1 MQDFRNLEVWQRAYA
16 LALDVYRASRQFP
29 REEIYSLTSQVRRCS
44 ISIPSN
50 IAEGCGRQTD
60 ADFKRFLHIA
70 MGSAAELECQ
80 LMLIRDLKLI
90 DIPTNDQLLNEVAV
104 TRKMLNALI
113 QRLKQPPQPRAK
125 SQELRAKSP

>member
-16 LALDVYRASRQFP
+16 LALDVYRASRHFP
-29 REEIYSLTSQVRRCS
+29 REEKYSLTSQVRRCS

-50 IAEGCGRQTD
+50 IAEGCGRQSD

-90 DIPTNDQLLNEVAV
+90 DIPTSNQLLNEVAV

-125 SQELRAKSP
+125 SRELTAKS

>member
-16 LALDVYRASRQFP
+16 LALDVYRASRHFP

-70 MGSAAELECQ
+70 MGSAAELEC
-80 LMLIRDLKLI
+80 
-90 DIPTNDQLLNEVAV
+90 
-104 TRKMLNALI
+104 
-113 QRLKQPPQPRAK
+113 
-125 SQELRAKSP
+125 

>member
-16 LALDVYRASRQFP
+16 LAMDVYRASRHFP

-90 DIPTNDQLLNEVAV
+90 DIPTSNQLLNEVAV

-125 SQELRAKSP
+125 SRELTAKS

>member
-16 LALDVYRASRQFP
+16 LALDVYRASRHFP

-50 IAEGCGRQTD
+50 IAAGCGRQTD

-70 MGSAAELECQ
+70 MGSAAELEC
-80 LMLIRDLKLI
+80 
-90 DIPTNDQLLNEVAV
+90 
-104 TRKMLNALI
+104 
-113 QRLKQPPQPRAK
+113 
-125 SQELRAKSP
+125 

>member
-16 LALDVYRASRQFP
+16 LALEVYRASRQFP

-50 IAEGCGRQTD
+50 VAEGCGRQTD

-90 DIPTNDQLLNEVAV
+90 DIPTSDQLLNEVAV

-113 QRLKQPPQPRAK
+113 QRLKQPPQPRAN
-125 SQELRAKSP
+125 SHELRAKSP

>member
-1 MQDFRNLEVWQRAYA
+1 
-16 LALDVYRASRQFP
+16 
-29 REEIYSLTSQVRRCS
+29 
-44 ISIPSN
+44 
-50 IAEGCGRQTD
+50 
-60 ADFKRFLHIA
+60 

-90 DIPTNDQLLNEVAV
+90 DIPTSNQLLNEVAV

-125 SQELRAKSP
+125 SRELTAKS

>member
-70 MGSAAELECQ
+70 MGSAAELEC
-80 LMLIRDLKLI
+80 
-90 DIPTNDQLLNEVAV
+90 
-104 TRKMLNALI
+104 
-113 QRLKQPPQPRAK
+113 
-125 SQELRAKSP
+125 

>member
-16 LALDVYRASRQFP
+16 LALDVYRASRHFP
-29 REEIYSLTSQVRRCS
+29 REEKYSLTSQVRRCS

-50 IAEGCGRQTD
+50 IAEGCGRQSD

-90 DIPTNDQLLNEVAV
+90 DIPTSNQLFNEVAV

-125 SQELRAKSP
+125 SHEPTAKS

>member
-29 REEIYSLTSQVRRCS
+29 RDEIYSLTSQVRRCS

-90 DIPTNDQLLNEVAV
+90 DIPTSDQLLNEVAV

-125 SQELRAKSP
+125 SHELRAKSP

>member
-90 DIPTNDQLLNEVAV
+90 DIPKSDQLLNEVAV

-113 QRLKQPPQPRAK
+113 QRLKQPPQPRAN
-125 SQELRAKSP
+125 SQQPTAKSP

>member
-16 LALDVYRASRQFP
+16 LALEVYRASRQFP
-29 REEIYSLTSQVRRCS
+29 REEIYSLTSQLRRCS

-90 DIPTNDQLLNEVAV
+90 DIPTCDQLLKEVAV

-113 QRLKQPPQPRAK
+113 QRLKQAPQPRAK
-125 SQELRAKSP
+125 SHELRATSP

>member
-90 DIPTNDQLLNEVAV
+90 DIPTCDQLLNEDAV

-125 SQELRAKSP
+125 SHELRATSP

>member
-1 MQDFRNLEVWQRAYA
+1 MQDFRNLEVWQRAYG

-90 DIPTNDQLLNEVAV
+90 DIPTSDQLLNEVAV

-113 QRLKQPPQPRAK
+113 QRLKQPPQPRAN
-125 SQELRAKSP
+125 SHELRAKSP

>member
-1 MQDFRNLEVWQRAYA
+1 MQDFRNLDVWQRAYA

-60 ADFKRFLHIA
+60 ADFK
-70 MGSAAELECQ
+70 
-80 LMLIRDLKLI
+80 
-90 DIPTNDQLLNEVAV
+90 
-104 TRKMLNALI
+104 
-113 QRLKQPPQPRAK
+113 
-125 SQELRAKSP
+125 